1 MKTSRFSKSGIR
13 YAMKSPLVRAG
24 GLACLAA
31 ALALVVAGGYWWP
44 AQRAN
49 LELAEQVAAGR
60 RALVEARQAEELA
73 EVYAQDL
80 RDVPLLE
87 RKLETA
93 VDQTRI
99 IEGLGHLAREH
110 GLRIVNQSYSERAG
124 SPTGDELVVEL
135 AVEGTYA
142 AVRNFLHGLARLPV
156 WLEAQEVLLA
166 KSDETGVV
174 KGRLRLINY
183 RLRDGVAR
191 EGT

>member
-1 MKTSRFSKSGIR
+1 MKTARFSKSGIR
-13 YAMKSPLVRAG
+13 YAMKNPLARAG

-31 ALALVVAGGYWWP
+31 ALALAAAGGYRWP

-49 LELAEQVAAGR
+49 LELADRVAAGR

-73 EVYAQDL
+73 KVYAQDL

-99 IEGLGHLAREH
+99 IDGLGRLAREH

-124 SPTGDELVVEL
+124 GHAGELVVEL
-135 AVEGTYA
+135 AVEGSYGA
-142 AVRNFLHGLARLPV
+142 IRNFLHGLARLPV
-156 WLEAQEVLLA
+156 WLEAQEAQLA
-166 KSDETGVV
+166 KTDEAGVV
-174 KGRLRLINY
+174 RGRLRLINY
-183 RLRDGVAR
+183 RLRNDVAK
-191 EGT
+191 EET